1 MKNLTFAL
9 RTPQALKF
17 IFGVLFCVGLL
28 SPSLQARTIEQT
40 AKIYPLGKTEG
51 EPLFIQKTTIQ
62 HLADGGMTWKSE
74 IRDQENKITMTEASS
89 IKDLQVQSQEI
100 EHFQSKE
107 AYALVRE
114 GDQVQFKTFILEESE
129 KKFKSESSKIKVVP
143 QFITGP
149 VTVPFIQSRWEDL
162 SAGKSID
169 VQFGVFELERKVAFV
184 LRKHSLDDKKMI
196 VKLKPANFFISM
208 LVDPLFME
216 FDRETKKII
225 RFRGRTPLKNKVGSQ
240 WKPFDA
246 EILYSEVEK

>member
-1 MKNLTFAL
+1 MKNLAFEA
-9 RTPQALKF
+9 RASRNLK
-17 IFGVLFCVGLL
+17 ILLSVLFSVGLF
-28 SPSLQARTIEQT
+28 SNSLQARTIEQT

-51 EPLFIQKTTIQ
+51 DPLFIQKTTIQ

-74 IRDQENKITMTEASS
+74 IRDQENKVTMTEASS

-114 GDQVQFKTFILEESE
+114 GDKVQFKTFSLEEAE
-129 KKFKSESSKIKVVP
+129 RKLKSESSKIKVVP

-162 SAGKSID
+162 SSGKSID

-184 LRKHSLDDKKMI
+184 LKKHSIDDKKMI
-196 VKLKPANFFISM
+196 VKLKPSNFFISM

-246 EILYSEVEK
+246 EILYSEIEK